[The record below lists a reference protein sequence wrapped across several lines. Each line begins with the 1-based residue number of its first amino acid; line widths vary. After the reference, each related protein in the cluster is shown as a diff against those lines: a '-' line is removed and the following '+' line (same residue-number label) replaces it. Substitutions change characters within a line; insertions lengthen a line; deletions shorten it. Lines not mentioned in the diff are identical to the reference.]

1 MKYKKIH
8 IQGFRGIKNLEIEDL
23 SRVNVFLGQNNSGK
37 SSILEAI
44 FLLTGFN
51 SPALI
56 LNIDIFRNLM
66 HNEEDDFRFSF
77 YNLDYSSKLLIEG
90 DLFEKNSYRKLE
102 IIPKN
107 SKSIKKVPVQ
117 KLEPSTIG
125 DGTLSTETTVQSDSL
140 IETKLNTIDD
150 INSLEFK
157 CEVKDF
163 QVEKKVF
170 TSSIILNRVSHGI
183 EFTIEP
189 DPKKYSG
196 GFKALIQGVN
206 FRNVKELAKRI
217 ENLIV
222 SKKKDTLI
230 RDLKQIESRITDII
244 TSTNSMIYVDI
255 GAKRMIPSNLMGDGF
270 LKYMNIV
277 ANINE
282 VKDGVMLIDEIDNGL
297 HFTAMKKLWKTILAS
312 SEANKAQLFIT
323 THSKESLNFLKEVIE
338 ESDMQ
343 VYKPLVKCFTISKL
357 ADDTV
362 KAYPYDF
369 DSLEYA
375 IENDVEIR
383 GEI

>member
-8 IQGFRGIKNLEIEDL
+8 IQAFRGIKELEIDNL
-23 SRVNVFLGQNNSGK
+23 SKVNVFLGQNNSGK

-56 LNIDIFRNLM
+56 LNIDLFRNLL
-66 HNEEDDFRFSF
+66 HSEEDDFRFAF
-77 YNLDYSSKLLIEG
+77 YNLDYASKLLIEG
-90 DLFEKNSYRKLE
+90 ELVTKNSYRKLE

-107 SKSIKKVPVQ
+107 SSSLKKIQVQ
-117 KLEPSTIG
+117 KIKATING
-125 DGTLSTETTVQSDSL
+125 SGTLSSEMPIQSDTL
-140 IETKLNTIDD
+140 IETSLNTTED

-157 CEVKDF
+157 ADVKDF
-163 QVEKKVF
+163 QTEKKVF
-170 TSSIILNRVSHGI
+170 SSSIILNRTSSGM
-183 EFTIEP
+183 EFSVEH
-189 DPKKYSG
+189 DPKKYF
-196 GFKALIQGVN
+196 GFKAILQGVN
-206 FRNVKELAKRI
+206 FRNLSELSKRI

-222 SKKKDTLI
+222 AKKKAELI
-230 RDLKQIESRITDII
+230 RDLKQIENRITDIT

-282 VKDGVMLIDEIDNGL
+282 VKDGILLIDEIDNGL
-297 HFTAMKKLWKTILAS
+297 HFTSMKKLWKTVLLL
-312 SEANKAQLFIT
+312 SEANNSQLFIT
-323 THSKESLNFLKEVIE
+323 THSKESLMFLKEVIE
-338 ESDMQ
+338 EDEMIQ
-343 VYKPLVKCFTISKL
+343 YKPFVKCYTVSKL
-357 ADDTV
+357 ADNTV

-375 IENDVEIR
+375 IENDIEIR